1 VRPKTGRKTL
11 ATTFFPH
18 LLFPQQG
25 HGPANP
31 CGIFDMP
38 CPNAPEALARHSR
51 TVPNRFSAVSHL
63 RRFTFANRRPRA
75 SALG

>member
-25 HGPANP
+25 HGMSQIPHRFA
-31 CGIFDMP
+31 GP
-38 CPNAPEALARHSR
+38 CPNAPQAIARHSR
-51 TVPNRFSAVSHL
+51 TVPNRIRAVSHP
-63 RRFTFANRRPRA
+63 RRFTSANRKPRA